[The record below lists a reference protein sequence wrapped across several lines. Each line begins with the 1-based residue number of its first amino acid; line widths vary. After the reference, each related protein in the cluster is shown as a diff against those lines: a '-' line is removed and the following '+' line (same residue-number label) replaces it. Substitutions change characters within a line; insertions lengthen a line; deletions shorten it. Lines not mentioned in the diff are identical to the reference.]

1 MISSNY
7 DSKAVYS
14 SSKHGSHLSNFTDLE
29 SVSKISKKLIN
40 KTGISSLDKDDSEKT
55 KGSGDGK
62 TLPQILS
69 LKGTN
74 LVEAQIPLIAA
85 IQDGKVILT
94 KEENYPKLTTSLVY
108 NYNPTF
114 NFQFRQGS
122 KVPLINVKQILA
134 GEVKQ
139 YKNLSEAMK
148 SAYLFKDLPLN
159 NYTTLEL
166 QNKDLTYMVIEVQIC
181 EWHFWYL
188 CHRI

>member
-1 MISSNY
+1 MSGDDKKSLPPRVVALVIISSGLIVSFMISSNY

-74 LVEAQIPLIAA
+74 LVEAQIPLIA
-85 IQDGKVILT
+85 
-94 KEENYPKLTTSLVY
+94 E
-108 NYNPTF
+108 
-114 NFQFRQGS
+114 
-122 KVPLINVKQILA
+122 
-134 GEVKQ
+134 
-139 YKNLSEAMK
+139 YKTER
-148 SAYLFKDLPLN
+148 LF
-159 NYTTLEL
+159 
-166 QNKDLTYMVIEVQIC
+166 
-181 EWHFWYL
+181 
-188 CHRI
+188 